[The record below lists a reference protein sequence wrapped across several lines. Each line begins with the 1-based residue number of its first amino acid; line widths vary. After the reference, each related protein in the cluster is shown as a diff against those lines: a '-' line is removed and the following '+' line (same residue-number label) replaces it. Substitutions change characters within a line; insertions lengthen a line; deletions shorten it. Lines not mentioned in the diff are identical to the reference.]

1 VGLSPFVRA
10 PESARVIYLVI
21 MLAAGGPLLAGLVFF
36 GWRSLVVSAI
46 AIGSCAVTERLYYR
60 LTHTPA
66 MLGRTHGYM
75 TGLLLALTLPAFA
88 PWYVPL
94 VAGVFAIL
102 LGKAIF
108 GGVGHFLWQPAL
120 VGRLAV
126 AVLFPAVL
134 APAHWPLLTP
144 RHVVRGDLQR
154 AAHVDSQR
162 RWAHATAPGDA
173 HAILLTPPRR
183 KLSTLGQAGKARWM
197 ALAFDTD
204 RAERYQAPPPT
215 LLLQLPALK
224 DLLYGARPGGIGE
237 TCTIALLVAGIYLI
251 YRNYIRWQLPLAIIL
266 AAAGGFAVAPIRLFA
281 PGGTETLVWLPALH
295 EGLDVG
301 FTYVNYQLLS
311 GQLILTAFFL
321 APEMTSRPV
330 TAGGQTLFGIG
341 VGLLT
346 VILTLYFNVTIPA
359 YMAVLAMNT
368 FTPVID
374 TLWRPPV
381 LGQRPWYLRL
391 LPRRPRKANATEL

>member
-1 VGLSPFVRA
+1 
-10 PESARVIYLVI
+10 
-21 MLAAGGPLLAGLVFF
+21 
-36 GWRSLVVSAI
+36 
-46 AIGSCAVTERLYYR
+46 
-60 LTHTPA
+60 
-66 MLGRTHGYM
+66 
-75 TGLLLALTLPAFA
+75 
-88 PWYVPL
+88 
-94 VAGVFAIL
+94 
-102 LGKAIF
+102 
-108 GGVGHFLWQPAL
+108 
-120 VGRLAV
+120 V